1 MDTLDSDLVREEA
14 AGAEELTKLRD
25 ELAKHQRVVK
35 NFKFFVFFLAAL
47 RGAPLVIKWFDHNQI
62 GYALVFPLM
71 YFASGILFT
80 WNKQAAI
87 VLALLAYLVE
97 TYFRGVSSYGH
108 LLIAFIALFFVFQL
122 KATFEI
128 AKIEKRLSAFGIPL
142 ISIEKA

>member
-1 MDTLDSDLVREEA
+1 MDSLDSDLIREEA
-14 AGAEELTKLRD
+14 AGAVELTKLRN
-25 ELAKHQRVVK
+25 ELAKHQRVVR
-35 NFKFFVFFLAAL
+35 NFKFFAFFMAPL
-47 RGAPLVIKWFDHNQI
+47 RGAPLIIKWFDHNQI
-62 GYALVFPLM
+62 GYAIAFPFI

-97 TYFRGVSSYGH
+97 TYFRGVSSYGY
-108 LLIAFIALFFVFQL
+108 LLVAFIALFFVFQL

-128 AKIEKRLSAFGIPL
+128 AKIEKRLKAFGIPL